1 MPRKSEFMR
10 KYLLFVLIYCVI
22 LFAQDNR
29 VKKTFYPNGKTESE
43 VTYKDSV
50 REGEAKFY
58 YEDGNLKEERL
69 YVNGRVAGLV
79 KIYYPNG
86 KLKELI
92 NIEDGKREGPTS
104 LFDEDG
110 KYIKDIM
117 YENGI
122 QVVKKENP
130 YITEEPKKEVAE
142 NKTEL
147 PVTPGNLNKEKKQN
161 YELPPPPQ
169 EKEDMENDPA
179 IYKTVEVMPVPVGG
193 YDAIKKKLIYPKLA
207 KENGI
212 QGTVDVQIVVDEFG
226 EVTSAEVVKGIGY
239 GCDETARI
247 AVYYTKFKPGLQKG
261 KPVKVQMTVPIEF
274 KIFDR

>member
-1 MPRKSEFMR
+1 MMK
-10 KYLLFVLIYCVI
+10 KYFLFLLLYAVVS
-22 LFAQDNR
+22 FAQNDP
-29 VKKTFYPNGKTESE
+29 VKTYYSNGKVESE
-43 VTYKDSV
+43 ISYKDTI

-58 YEDGNLKEERL
+58 YEDGTLKEERL

-104 LFDEDG
+104 LFDEEG

-117 YENGI
+117 FENGI
-122 QVVKKENP
+122 QVVEKDNP
-130 YITEEPKKEVAE
+130 YITREPEKEIASNNEVQQSAP
-142 NKTEL
+142 K
-147 PVTPGNLNKEKKQN
+147 VTNRVKQN
-161 YELPPPPQ
+161 YELPPPQ

-179 IYKTVEVMPVPVGG
+179 IYRTVEVMPEPVGG
-193 YDAIKKKLIYPKLA
+193 YDAIKKKLIYPELA

-212 QGTVDVQIVVDEFG
+212 QGTVEVEITVDEFG
-226 EVTSAEVVKGIGY
+226 EVLNAEVLKGIGY

-261 KPVKVQMTVPIEF
+261 KPVKVQMTIPIEF
-274 KIFDR
+274 KIFER